1 MCYQQNLFE
10 KGILWAI
17 SFPTM
22 SANAFSQ
29 IVSGEMDFLL
39 SWSAQICIFLKF
51 LFSFNI
57 FIANECHLGLFID
70 NKIARTIALPALLK
84 KKKQPNHYVFYAACE
99 QHEWQRFFFSSNA
112 IKYHIKK

>member
-17 SFPTM
+17 SFPTT

-29 IVSGEMDFLL
+29 IVSGEMDYLL
-39 SWSAQICIFLKF
+39 SWSARICIFFKF

-57 FIANECHLGLFID
+57 FIANECHLGLFIY
-70 NKIARTIALPALLK
+70 NKTARTIALPALLK
-84 KKKQPNHYVFYAACE
+84 KKTNNQITTFFMQPVNNMSGKD
-99 QHEWQRFFFSSNA
+99 FFF
-112 IKYHIKK
+112 I